1 MEKRCNYKI
10 WIIITMVV
18 LVAGMVMLGVLGLNQ
33 SADYASS
40 YEVRVSVDQDVNGSG
55 DAVKAAADKFF
66 ADKGIKVN
74 GSEIQVLD
82 DNSTFVYKFSEE
94 PKIEIKD
101 LKEALSSALK
111 TKTETANL
119 VADAEGVYPVNVTY
133 YREISG
139 MAITLGVAAIAIFL
153 YLLIVEKPAAAFAAI
168 VSSVVS
174 ALLFISII
182 SIARVPAYPLF
193 AAATTF
199 AVALTAIL
207 SAVTV
212 NGFNEVYKIAGNEK
226 LSPAAV
232 AEKVSK
238 KGAKRLIFTACVAIV
253 AAIPFVAFG
262 SLVIKFAAIE
272 VAIAVVTA
280 TFASAFWTPFM
291 WSIVKKR
298 K

>member
-101 LKEALSSALK
+101 LKEALSSAL
-111 TKTETANL
+111 KTETANL

>member
-1 MEKRCNYKI
+1 
-10 WIIITMVV
+10 MVV
-18 LVAGMVMLGVLGLNQ
+18 LVAGMVMLGIFGLNQ

-55 DAVKAAADKFF
+55 EAIKAAADKFF

-74 GSEIQVLD
+74 ASEIQVLD
-82 DNSTFVYKFSEE
+82 DNSTFVYKFSEKPE
-94 PKIEIKD
+94 MEIKD

-119 VADAEGVYPVNVTY
+119 VAEAEGVYPVSVTY

-153 YLLIVEKPAAAFAAI
+153 YLLIVEKPAAAFATI

-193 AAATTF
+193 AAATF
-199 AVALTAIL
+199 AVALTATL

-232 AEKVSK
+232 AERVSK

-272 VAIAVVTA
+272 TVIAVVTA

-291 WSIVKKR
+291 WTIVKKR